1 MKLFYEDVN
10 LQTFQAK
17 KIDEGTD
24 EQGRRYVVLDQ
35 TAFYPTGGGQPH
47 DTGLMNQA
55 PVYDVEEVDGAVR
68 HYIEGTD
75 PLLETVHGEV
85 NWDRRFDH
93 MQQHAGQ
100 HILSA
105 AFENN
110 FNLKTVSFHLG
121 EEVCSIDLEAEQ
133 VSDEVL
139 RMAESQANELV
150 LENRPIETKWVSQEE
165 LKQYP
170 LRKDV
175 AVVDDIRLVI
185 IPEADY
191 NGCGGT
197 HPTSTGQVGAI
208 NILHTEKQRGQTR
221 VYFVCGKRVTEQLG
235 EKHAVLQELTAKMSA
250 PQEKLVEAADRLL
263 DQNRQLEKE
272 VEELKSQ
279 LLTFEAK
286 QYQGNLVKEVFTGR
300 PVAELQK
307 LAKMIIAET
316 DHKTVLFVNE
326 TEDKLQLIC
335 GRGSEVTTDMNK
347 LIKSVLP
354 MINGRGG
361 GKPDFAQGGGEK
373 RVSAEELLEACAD
386 YML

>member
-17 KIDEGTD
+17 KTDEGTD
-24 EQGRRYVVLDQ
+24 QQGRRYVVLDH

-47 DTGLMNQA
+47 DTGLLNQA
-55 PVYDVEEVDGAVR
+55 RVYDVEEIDGTIR

-75 PLLETVHGEV
+75 PLLETVHGEIDWV
-85 NWDRRFDH
+85 RRFDH

-121 EEVCSIDLEAEQ
+121 EEVCSIDLETDH
-133 VSDEVL
+133 VSEEVL
-139 RMAESQANELV
+139 KMAEEQANELV

-165 LKQYP
+165 LQQYP
-170 LRKDV
+170 LRKEV
-175 AVVDDIRLVI
+175 AVAGNIRLVI

-197 HPTSTGQVGAI
+197 HPTSTGQVGTI
-208 NILHTEKQRGQTR
+208 KILHTEKQRGQTR
-221 VYFVCGKRVTEQLG
+221 IYFVCGKRVNRQLG
-235 EKHAVLQELTAKMSA
+235 EKHDVLQSLTAKMSA
-250 PQEKLVEAADRLL
+250 PQEKLADAADRLL
-263 DQNRQLEKE
+263 NQNKQLEKT
-272 VEELKSQ
+272 VEELKNQ
-279 LLTFEAK
+279 LLTFEAD
-286 QYQGNLVKEVFTGR
+286 QYQDSLVKAVFTDR

-307 LAKMIIAET
+307 LAKMIVEGNEEKI
-316 DHKTVLFVNE
+316 VLFVNE
-326 TEDKLQLIC
+326 TDEKLQLIC
-335 GRGSEVTTDMNK
+335 GRSADSETDMNQ

-354 MINGRGG
+354 LINGRGG

-373 RVSAEELLEACAD
+373 LMSAESLLEAWVKQ
-386 YML
+386 L